1 MALFPRVAS
10 LLRNL
15 FNRDRIEDELD
26 AEMRASLQMLI
37 DEKAQAGFPPDEARR
52 RAMLEF
58 GGVESVKE
66 QVRGVRAGAL
76 VETTLLDIRY
86 AARLLRRNPLFT
98 ATAALSL
105 AIGIGATTTIFTV
118 ANGLLLRSAE
128 GVAEP
133 ATLVDIVRIESAG
146 GPDVSPFSYPDYLD
160 VRRRATRITAI
171 HAAQLML
178 NPAPLEVDDSTERVF
193 PLVASTNYF
202 QALGVRPALGR
213 LFNTGDSDEF
223 GASPLAVLSHRFWA
237 RRFAHDPAV
246 VGKTVRINGYPLT
259 IIGVAAET
267 FRGTTV
273 GAPDVW
279 VPLGMIGVLEPEGAR
294 ETLGRRDAGWLLLGG
309 RLPPGVSRA
318 QASVEIAAIGEALAR
333 EFPAPLE
340 GPARTRVAH
349 DWSVQIA
356 SPIPYGLR
364 TIAAAFLALLMALVS
379 IVLVIACANVA
390 GVLLARATTRR
401 REIGIRVA
409 SGAARSRLIR
419 QLLTETV
426 LLFLLGGAAGL
437 WLARVMTSMLVSL
450 LPEFP
455 VPFAVSVPLDWRVA
469 GFSLLLTLAASLLAG
484 LAPALH
490 ASRSDVVTAL
500 KDDVDG
506 ASERLWLRHAFV
518 VAQVAFSIL
527 LVVTAGM
534 LVRALEE
541 MRDSDQGFDSRGV
554 DVAMI
559 DLSIAGYTEGTGA
572 PVIRDLMARVRSL
585 PGVQVAT
592 IADRA
597 PGGGGLMLGGVSV
610 PGVPPPPGM
619 RFFNPNW
626 MIVDAG
632 YFDALRIP
640 VLEGRDFN
648 ETDAGGERVVILG
661 RRAAEQYWPGESGI
675 GRLIEVQTAP
685 STTAK
690 APAAVHMRVVG
701 VVGDLSDGGP
711 PELYVPLPQHYFPA
725 LTILARST
733 SDRRLAD
740 DLRTAIHSMDPKL
753 PILAAQ
759 TLESMRNGPVHLQL
773 RLAATVAASVGFVGL
788 LLAAIGI
795 YGVTASAVTRRTR
808 EIGIRL
814 SLGAGRREV
823 VTMVLR
829 HGMTLVGLGSTV
841 GLLLSLG
848 VGRLLAGLEFG
859 RGFQVPALDLT
870 TFAGAALLF
879 ALVGLIACYV
889 PVRRAA
895 RIQAMDALRC
905 E

>member
-1 MALFPRVAS
+1 MTFVARVVS
-10 LLRNL
+10 LVRNL

-26 AEMRASLQMLI
+26 AEMRAALQLLI
-37 DEKAQAGFPPDEARR
+37 DEKGQAGFPPDEARR
-52 RAMLEF
+52 RALLEF

-66 QVRGVRAGAL
+66 QVRGVRAGAF

-118 ANGLLLRSAE
+118 VNGLLLRSAD
-128 GVAEP
+128 GVARP
-133 ATLVDIVRIESAG
+133 GTLVDVVRLETG
-146 GPDVSPFSYPDYLD
+146 EGPGVSPISYPDYLE
-160 VRRRATRITAI
+160 VRRRVTTLETVYAYQVI
-171 HAAQLML
+171 LS
-178 NPAPLEVDDSTERVF
+178 PARLEVEDSAERVF
-193 PLVASTNYF
+193 PGMVSVNYF
-202 QALGVRPALGR
+202 QALGVRAAVGR
-213 LFNTGDSDEF
+213 LFDAGDREQA
-223 GASPLAVLSHRFWA
+223 GASPFVVLSHRFWT
-237 RRFAHDPAV
+237 RRFAKDPGV
-246 VGKTVRINGYPLT
+246 VGRTIRINDYPLT
-259 IIGVAAET
+259 VIGVAAET
-267 FRGTTV
+267 FRGSNV
-273 GAPDVW
+273 GAPDAW
-279 VPLGMIGVLEPEGAR
+279 LPLGMIAVKSPEFGAQMLTSREAQWLMLGAR
-294 ETLGRRDAGWLLLGG
+294 LK
-309 RLPPGVSRA
+309 PGSSRA
-318 QASVEIAAIGEALAR
+318 QASAEVAALGAALAR
-333 EFPAPLE
+333 EYPVASGRGGAPPV
-340 GPARTRVAH
+340 GH
-349 DWSVQIA
+349 MWSAQIA
-356 SPIPYGLR
+356 SPVPYGLR
-364 TIAAAFLALLMALVS
+364 TLVAAFLALLMALVGV
-379 IVLVIACANVA
+379 VLVIACANVA
-390 GVLLARATTRR
+390 GVLLARATVRR

-426 LLFLLGGAAGL
+426 LLFLLGGFAGL

-455 VPFAVSVPLDWRVA
+455 VPLAVSVPLDWRVA

-506 ASERLWLRHAFV
+506 ASERLWLRHGFV

-541 MRDSDQGFDSRGV
+541 MKNADQGFDARGV

-559 DLSIAGYTEGTGA
+559 DLSTAGYTEGTGA
-572 PVIRDLMARVRSL
+572 PFIRDLMARVRSL

-597 PGGGGLMLGGVSV
+597 PGGGGLMLGGLSV

-619 RFFNPNW
+619 RFFYPNW
-626 MIVDAG
+626 MLVDAG
-632 YFDALRIP
+632 YFDTLRVPI
-640 VLEGRDFN
+640 LEGRDFSA
-648 ETDAGGERVVILG
+648 TDAGGERVVILG
-661 RRAAEQYWPGESGI
+661 RRAAGQYWPGESGI
-675 GRLIEVQTAP
+675 GRLIEVQMAP

-690 APAAVHMRVVG
+690 APATVQMRVVG
-701 VVGDLSDGGP
+701 VVGDLSDAGP

-725 LTILARST
+725 LTILARSA
-733 SDRRLAD
+733 SDRRLEDA
-740 DLRTAIHSMDPKL
+740 LRTAIHSMDPKL

-759 TLESMRNGPVHLQL
+759 TLESMSHGPVQLQL
-773 RLAATVAASVGFVGL
+773 RLASTVAASVGAVGL
-788 LLAAIGI
+788 LLAAVGI
-795 YGVTASAVTRRTR
+795 YGVTAYAVTRRTR

-848 VGRLLAGLEFG
+848 VGQILAGREFG
-859 RGFQVPALDLT
+859 RGFRVPALDVT
-870 TFAGAALLF
+870 TFVGATLLF